1 MRRIGAGTGLFIQV
15 VCRRTPKSHLN
26 KLLWQ
31 KKKKISVFAK
41 KKKKKKHHTG
51 HELKREKFLTGLG
64 ERCRDINSPQ
74 K

>member
-31 KKKKISVFAK
+31 KKKKK
-41 KKKKKKHHTG
+41 KNHTG

>member
-31 KKKKISVFAK
+31 KKKKK
-41 KKKKKKHHTG
+41 KKNTTLG
-51 HELKREKFLTGLG
+51 MNSRERSFSQAWGKDAET
-64 ERCRDINSPQ
+64 
-74 K
+74 